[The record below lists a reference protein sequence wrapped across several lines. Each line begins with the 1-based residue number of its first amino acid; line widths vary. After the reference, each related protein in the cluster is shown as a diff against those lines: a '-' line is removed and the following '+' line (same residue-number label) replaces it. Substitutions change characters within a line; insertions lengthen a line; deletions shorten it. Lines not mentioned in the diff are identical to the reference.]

1 MTPEE
6 AKERRALLAI
16 LAAGYAGSLNH
27 AASAVRRCVDWAEET
42 LAEIDSR
49 IAGQKEPTP

>member
-42 LAEIDSR
+42 LAETDSR